1 MFSETQSGYCLGPL
15 SQIPL
20 GEGRAFQVGK
30 HRIAVFRPRDGG
42 VYATQAV
49 CPHRGGPL
57 ADGLVGGTTLVCPL
71 HAWKF
76 ELSSGK
82 VLLGSQG
89 IATYPIALT
98 EQGDM
103 VLKFGGLS

>member
-1 MFSETQSGYCLGPL
+1 
-15 SQIPL
+15 
-20 GEGRAFQVGK
+20 
-30 HRIAVFRPRDGG
+30 
-42 VYATQAV
+42 
-49 CPHRGGPL
+49 
-57 ADGLVGGTTLVCPL
+57 VGGTTLVCPL